1 MYLKMYEWM
10 DGWMGWMDGMDG
22 WMHGWDGMG
31 WNEMEQM
38 DGMGWI
44 DGMGWMDGMDM
55 DEQQFMKWG
64 YQRGCQNFQSN

>member
-31 WNEMEQM
+31 WNEME
-38 DGMGWI
+38 
-44 DGMGWMDGMDM
+44 
-55 DEQQFMKWG
+55 
-64 YQRGCQNFQSN
+64 